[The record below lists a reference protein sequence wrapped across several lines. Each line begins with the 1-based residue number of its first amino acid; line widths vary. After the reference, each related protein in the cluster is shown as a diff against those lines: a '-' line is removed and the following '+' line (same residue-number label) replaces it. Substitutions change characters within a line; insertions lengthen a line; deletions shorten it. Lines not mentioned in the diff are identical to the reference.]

1 MQASNDMMVMMIISS
16 EKIAEAVRVLRE
28 GGVVAH
34 PTDTCYGLAA
44 DIKNPKALQRLYE
57 LKGMAESKPV
67 SILVSSMEMAQ
78 EYGVFSD
85 LAMRFARDFWPGA
98 LTLIVPRSSNVP
110 DFLNSGVEGIG
121 LRLVSEPFTV
131 ALLEAFGGPLTTTSA
146 NAHGQPSPYSV
157 EEISMVPDFIL
168 DGGTLNKDVLP
179 STIIS
184 VEGKEAT
191 VIRQGNLSIQSLG

>member
-1 MQASNDMMVMMIISS
+1 MIISS

-146 NAHGQPSPYSV
+146 NLHKQPSPYSV
-157 EEISMVPDFIL
+157 NEISALPDYIL